1 MPVGFDHIV
10 IAVKDLD
17 TATRDYT
24 AAGFTVTPGGEHKGG
39 ASANVLVTFQDGVY
53 FELIAFRNGQ
63 GGNDAWRGIL
73 DRAGEGFVDYALR
86 TNDLDKELEALR
98 ERGLDALDPQP
109 GGRFRPDGQRIDW
122 RNLRFGD
129 DSVPS
134 LPFYCFDETDRALR
148 VPGGAASVHPNGVTG
163 VSTVRVVVQDLEA
176 SRADYAALTGADG
189 LMLDSWSDTIA
200 AAMRFPV
207 GTAGAVV
214 ELLEPAP
221 GDNPLR
227 AHLDARG
234 EKPYEVVLTGAPS
247 TGLLPLPLDET
258 HGARLVIEPR

>member
-10 IAVKDLD
+10 IAVHDLD

-53 FELIAFRNGQ
+53 FELIAFRDVP

-86 TNDLDKELEALR
+86 TNDLDAEVAVLR
-98 ERGLDALDPQP
+98 ERGLDAMDPQA

-129 DSVPS
+129 GGAAS

-148 VPGGAASVHPNGVTG
+148 VPSGEASVHANGVRG
-163 VSTVRVVVQDLEA
+163 VRAVRIVVRDLEA
-176 SRADYAALTGADG
+176 SSADYAALTGADG
-189 LMLDSWSDTIA
+189 MTIAPWDPAIA
-200 AAMRFPV
+200 AATRFPV
-207 GTAGAVV
+207 GTSGAVV
-214 ELLEPAP
+214 EVLEPAA

-227 AHLDARG
+227 AHLEARG
-234 EKPYEVVLTGAPS
+234 EKPWEVVLAGNGSS
-247 TGLLPLPLDET
+247 TGLLPLDET
-258 HGARLVIEPR
+258 HGARLIVAGD